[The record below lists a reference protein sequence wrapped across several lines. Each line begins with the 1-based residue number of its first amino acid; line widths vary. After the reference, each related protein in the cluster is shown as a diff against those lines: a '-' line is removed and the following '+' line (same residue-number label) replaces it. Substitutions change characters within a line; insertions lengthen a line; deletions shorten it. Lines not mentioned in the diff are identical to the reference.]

1 MDSLHR
7 LFRIALMV
15 PLAFAGTLAV
25 LAAQSTII
33 LSAVCFGMVR
43 PAIRKR
49 DTVTYDEAPPQAVGP
64 VDRPPNGAA
73 DVSFLPL
80 RAINPESLVLLANEE
95 CYLQESARLIVQGPE
110 THWLGGLG
118 GFSIGR
124 RVVRNPSSD
133 GRRGKLRTQSLQ
145 SDGRLYVTNSR
156 IVFTGGPV
164 TVNMHVA
171 QILTLDPTPTG
182 VSLSFVNEQPMEFI
196 TGNPRLGVTLRKIV
210 YRTSEPEP
218 SR

>member
-1 MDSLHR
+1 
-7 LFRIALMV
+7 MV

-33 LSAVCFGMVR
+33 LSAVCFGIVR
-43 PAIRKR
+43 PAMGKR
-49 DTVTYDEAPPQAVGP
+49 DIRTYSEVAPQAVGP
-64 VDRPPNGAA
+64 ADRPPISAA

-95 CYLQESARLIVQGPE
+95 CYLQESARLIVQASE
-110 THWLGGLG
+110 TRWLGGLG

-124 RVVRNPSSD
+124 RVVRNSSSVD
-133 GRRGKLRTQSLQ
+133 PRGKRKAHSIQ
-145 SDGRLYVTNSR
+145 SDGRLYVTNAR
-156 IVFTGGPV
+156 IVFIGGPV

-171 QILTLDPTPTG
+171 QILTLDPTPAG

>member
-7 LFRIALMV
+7 LSRIALMV

-33 LSAVCFGMVR
+33 LSAVCFGIVR
-43 PAIRKR
+43 PAMRKR
-49 DTVTYDEAPPQAVGP
+49 DTPTYSEGPPQAVGP
-64 VDRPPNGAA
+64 ADRPIGAA

-95 CYLQESARLIVQGPE
+95 CYLQESARLIVQASE

-133 GRRGKLRTQSLQ
+133 GLRAKLKTQAIQ
-145 SDGRLYVTNSR
+145 SEGRLYVTNAR
-156 IVFTGGPV
+156 IVFIGGPV

-182 VSLSFVNEQPMEFI
+182 VLLSFVNEQPMEFI

-210 YRTSEPEP
+210 YRTSEPEA